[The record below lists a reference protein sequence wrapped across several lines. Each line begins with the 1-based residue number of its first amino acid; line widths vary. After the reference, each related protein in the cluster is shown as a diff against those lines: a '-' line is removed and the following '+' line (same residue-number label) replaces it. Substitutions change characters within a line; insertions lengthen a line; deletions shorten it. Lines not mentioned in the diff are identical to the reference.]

1 MRKSINISQE
11 AKDLIKEVKQI
22 AYPNLR
28 ITDSHVIVEAIK
40 SSGYNYLKDKL
51 ALIREGKEYQSCK
64 YTLDYESNNI
74 LSMLMDEFSADA
86 IIKEALKQMQRINI
100 YKKRNENLKN
110 KHIKVIGTNGY
121 EINSKEFMPAIY
133 SISIA
138 SNDLDKKIVLYVG
151 KTKLFSSRQGD
162 HITSVFKDP
171 SYFGL
176 TENDLTNDKL
186 SLVMNIE
193 ENIDIAECKNIKDLD
208 AFLSEK
214 EHVFINKLNP
224 ATQEIMNM
232 KKTEEKRKC
241 VQKKINEL
249 LDNK

>member
-1 MRKSINISQE
+1 MRKSINISQDT
-11 AKDLIKEVKQI
+11 KGLIKEVKQI

-74 LSMLMDEFSADA
+74 LSMLMDDFSADA
-86 IIKEALKQMQRINI
+86 IIKEALKQMQKINI
-100 YKKRNENLKN
+100 YKKRNEILKN
-110 KHIKVIGTNGY
+110 KHIRVIGTNGY
-121 EINSKEFMPAIY
+121 EINSKDFLPAIY
-133 SISIA
+133 SISI
-138 SNDLDKKIVLYVG
+138 SNFLDKFVLYVG
-151 KTKLFSSRQGD
+151 KTKLISSRQVD
-162 HITSVFKDP
+162 HITSVFNDP

-176 TENDLTNDKL
+176 TEHDLRNHKL
-186 SLVMNIE
+186 ALIITIE
-193 ENIDIAECKNIKDLD
+193 ENIDIAECKNINDLD
-208 AFLSEK
+208 EFLSEK
-214 EHVFINKLNP
+214 EKDYINKLNP

-241 VQKKINEL
+241 VQNKINEL
-249 LDNK
+249 LKNK